1 MVKRY
6 WKTSVFLSIE
16 STPNSQVNPRIGTRI
31 LKFFNACLK
40 KKRKLRQ
47 KNMLTYV
54 SSQRLISLFAN
65 NFTKKKKSG
74 FLLNYFSFLK
84 LGNTQ
89 FYVFL
94 GKTLNHNFTQVTYI
108 VDLSQISNVNMAS

>member
-40 KKRKLRQ
+40 TKENWEKKYADICILSKGHIIIRQ
-47 KNMLTYV
+47 QFL
-54 SSQRLISLFAN
+54 
-65 NFTKKKKSG
+65 KKKK
-74 FLLNYFSFLK
+74 N
-84 LGNTQ
+84 
-89 FYVFL
+89 
-94 GKTLNHNFTQVTYI
+94 
-108 VDLSQISNVNMAS
+108 LSELSD

>member
-1 MVKRY
+1 MYPLKGSY
-6 WKTSVFLSIE
+6 HYSPTI
-16 STPNSQVNPRIGTRI
+16 SQ
-31 LKFFNACLK
+31 
-40 KKRKLRQ
+40 
-47 KNMLTYV
+47 
-54 SSQRLISLFAN
+54 
-65 NFTKKKKSG
+65 KKKSG

>member
-40 KKRKLRQ
+40 KKKKIETKKYVDVCILSKAHIIIRQ
-47 KNMLTYV
+47 
-54 SSQRLISLFAN
+54 QFH
-65 NFTKKKKSG
+65 KKKKSG

>member
-1 MVKRY
+1 MYPLKGSY
-6 WKTSVFLSIE
+6 HYSPTI
-16 STPNSQVNPRIGTRI
+16 SQ
-31 LKFFNACLK
+31 
-40 KKRKLRQ
+40 
-47 KNMLTYV
+47 
-54 SSQRLISLFAN
+54 
-65 NFTKKKKSG
+65 KKKKSG

>member
-1 MVKRY
+1 M
-6 WKTSVFLSIE
+6 SE
-16 STPNSQVNPRIGTRI
+16 
-31 LKFFNACLK
+31 K
-40 KKRKLRQ
+40 KKK
-47 KNMLTYV
+47 
-54 SSQRLISLFAN
+54 IE
-65 NFTKKKKSG
+65 TKKYVDVCILSKAHIIIRQQFHQKKSG

>member
-1 MVKRY
+1 M
-6 WKTSVFLSIE
+6 SE
-16 STPNSQVNPRIGTRI
+16 
-31 LKFFNACLK
+31 K
-40 KKRKLRQ
+40 KKKIETKKYVDVCILSKAHIIIRQ
-47 KNMLTYV
+47 
-54 SSQRLISLFAN
+54 QFH
-65 NFTKKKKSG
+65 KKKSG

-89 FYVFL
+89 FYAFL